1 MLASTSSSPL
11 VLMIGVLQIH
21 GQPVPEIP
29 TNEKR
34 GEEEDVGMSKVV
46 AL

>member
-11 VLMIGVLQIH
+11 VLMIGVLQI
-21 GQPVPEIP
+21 P

-34 GEEEDVGMSKVV
+34 EEGDVGVSKVA